1 MEEEKGRRMKKI
13 ISKIEV
19 LILLLFSVNSF
30 SEQNYGQQQYGQQQ
44 YEQIIGFL
52 TEINNTRNNSLNII
66 PLRINKNVDD
76 LGFILYDL
84 VNRQQ
89 FQKIDEILPDYMN
102 DINHDKGMV
111 DYISAERA
119 YFNGDYPLAL
129 KFYLKIV
136 NGNPNSVF
144 AEMKLAHV
152 YIKNSYHHEALTLY
166 KKIKNKYRVGLPEE
180 RIKQIDSEITALEN
194 RANWQ
199 GNFNADIK
207 YDTNYTEAHGN
218 KERQCNSMWCMQGS
232 EIKSGLVYGF
242 SGNTNKVLWQY
253 RGHSLLAGIGGH
265 VWEYPHRSVKR
276 RFSSYSSVS
285 YQYLYGNKKVTFSP
299 IVDMNWRGH
308 LFDHYSVGA
317 SVTGAYSPSNKLYLL
332 SNLTYKNQ
340 TFFGKRV
347 SRSGYDINYS
357 ITAIYSVNPQWSL
370 FSNLYGGKNIEKYK
384 SDSYQFSGL
393 TVGSINVFGTNKL
406 VNKLTSSNHYFFDFD
421 SALNTKRSDESWE
434 LNSQITLLG
443 HTFLSLTPTLYV
455 NYKFNDS
462 SAKISYSYNKSEVG
476 LNLSKTF

>member
-1 MEEEKGRRMKKI
+1 MKKEKRSEMKKI
-13 ISKIEV
+13 INKIEV
-19 LILLLFSVNSF
+19 LILLLFSANSF
-30 SEQNYGQQQYGQQQ
+30 SEQNYGHQQ
-44 YEQIIGFL
+44 YEQIIEVL
-52 TEINNTRNNSLNII
+52 NEINNTRNKSPIII
-66 PLRINKNVDD
+66 PLKINKTVDD

-89 FQKIDEILPDYMN
+89 FQKIDELLPVYLN
-102 DINHDKGMV
+102 DKNHDKGMV

-119 YFNGDYPLAL
+119 YFNGDYPLSL

-136 NGNPNSVF
+136 TENPSSVF
-144 AEMKLAHV
+144 SEMKLAHI
-152 YIKNSYHHEALTLY
+152 YIKNSYHREALGLY
-166 KKIKNKYRVGLPEE
+166 KKIKNKYRVNLPED
-180 RIKQIDSEITALEN
+180 RIKQIDNEITALEN
-194 RANWQ
+194 RAHWQ
-199 GNFNADIK
+199 GNFNTDLK

-218 KERQCNSMWCMQGS
+218 DEQQCGAIWCMQGS
-232 EIKSGLVYGF
+232 KIKSGLVYGF
-242 SGNTNKVLWQY
+242 SGNANKILWQN
-253 RGHSLLAGIGGH
+253 RGHSLLASVGGN

-285 YQYLYGNKKVTFSP
+285 YQYLYGNKKITFSP
-299 IVDMNWRGH
+299 IVDINWRGH

-317 SVTGAYSPSNKLYLL
+317 SITSAYSPSSKLYLL
-332 SNLTYKNQ
+332 SNIMYKNQ
-340 TFFGKRV
+340 FFFGKRE

-370 FSNLYGGKNIEKYK
+370 FSNLYGGKNIEQYK
-384 SDSYQFSGL
+384 SDSYQVSGL

-406 VNKLTSSNHYFFDFD
+406 VNKLISSNHNFFDFD
-421 SALNTKRSDESWE
+421 SSLNTKRHDESWA

-443 HTFLSLTPTLYV
+443 HTFLSLTPTLYI

-476 LNLSKTF
+476 INFSKTF

>member
-1 MEEEKGRRMKKI
+1 M
-13 ISKIEV
+13 
-19 LILLLFSVNSF
+19 
-30 SEQNYGQQQYGQQQ
+30 
-44 YEQIIGFL
+44 
-52 TEINNTRNNSLNII
+52 
-66 PLRINKNVDD
+66 
-76 LGFILYDL
+76 
-84 VNRQQ
+84 
-89 FQKIDEILPDYMN
+89 
-102 DINHDKGMV
+102 
-111 DYISAERA
+111 
-119 YFNGDYPLAL
+119 
-129 KFYLKIV
+129 V
-136 NGNPNSVF
+136 NGSPDSVF
-144 AEMKLAHV
+144 AEMKLAHI

-166 KKIKNKYRVGLPEE
+166 KKIKNKYHVNLPED
-180 RIKQIDSEITALEN
+180 RIKQIDKEITALEN

-199 GNFNADIK
+199 GNFNADLK

-218 KERQCNSMWCMQGS
+218 SEQQCGAMWCMQGS

-242 SGNTNKVLWQY
+242 SGNANKILWQY

-285 YQYLYGNKKVTFSP
+285 YQYLYRNKKITFSP
-299 IVDMNWRGH
+299 IVDINWRGH
-308 LFDHYSVGA
+308 LFEHYSVGA
-317 SVTGAYSPSNKLYLL
+317 SITGTYSPSNKLYFL

-340 TFFGKRV
+340 AFFGKRV

-370 FSNLYGGKNIEKYK
+370 FSNLYGGKNIEQYK
-384 SDSYQFSGL
+384 SDSYQVSGL
-393 TVGSINVFGTNKL
+393 TVGSINVFSSNKL
-406 VNKLTSSNHYFFDFD
+406 VNKLTSSNHKFFDFD
-421 SALNTKRSDESWE
+421 SALNTKRHDESWA

-443 HTFLSLTPTLYV
+443 HKFLSLTPTLYV

>member
-30 SEQNYGQQQYGQQQ
+30 SKQNYGQQQ

-52 TEINNTRNNSLNII
+52 TEINNTRSKSLNII
-66 PLRINKNVDD
+66 PLKINKTVDD

-89 FQKIDEILPDYMN
+89 FQEIDELLPKYLN
-102 DINHDKGMV
+102 DKNHDKGMV

-129 KFYLKIV
+129 KFYLKMV
-136 NGNPNSVF
+136 NGSSDSVF

-199 GNFNADIK
+199 GNFNADVK

-218 KERQCNSMWCMQGS
+218 SEQQCNSTWCMQGS
-232 EIKSGLVYGF
+232 EIKSGLVYSF
-242 SGNTNKVLWQY
+242 SGNANKILWQY

-276 RFSSYSSVS
+276 RFSSYLSVS
-285 YQYLYGNKKVTFSP
+285 YQYLYGNKKITFSP
-299 IVDMNWRGH
+299 IVDINWRGH
-308 LFDHYSVGA
+308 LFDYYSVGA
-317 SVTGAYSPSNKLYLL
+317 SITGTYSPSNKLYFL

-340 TFFGKRV
+340 AFFGGRV

-384 SDSYQFSGL
+384 SDSYQVSGL
-393 TVGSINVFGTNKL
+393 TVGSVNVFGSNKL
-406 VNKLTSSNHYFFDFD
+406 VNKLTSSNYDFFDFD

-443 HTFLSLTPTLYV
+443 HKFLSLTPTLYI
-455 NYKFNDS
+455 NCKFNDS

>member
-1 MEEEKGRRMKKI
+1 MKKI

-19 LILLLFSVNSF
+19 LILLLFSANSF
-30 SEQNYGQQQYGQQQ
+30 SEQNYGHQQ
-44 YEQIIGFL
+44 YEQIIEVL
-52 TEINNTRNNSLNII
+52 KETNNTRNKSPIII
-66 PLRINKNVDD
+66 PLKINKTVDD

-84 VNRQQ
+84 TNRQQ
-89 FQKIDEILPDYMN
+89 FQQIDELLPDYLN
-102 DINHDKGMV
+102 DKNHDNGMV

-144 AEMKLAHV
+144 AEMKLAHI
-152 YIKNSYHHEALTLY
+152 YIKNSYYCEALALY
-166 KKIKNKYRVGLPEE
+166 GKIKNKYRVGLPEE

-199 GNFNADIK
+199 GNFSADLK

-218 KERQCNSMWCMQGS
+218 GEQQCGAMWCMQGS

-285 YQYLYGNKKVTFSP
+285 YQYLYGNKKITFSP
-299 IVDMNWRGH
+299 IVDINWRGH
-308 LFDHYSVGA
+308 LFDYYSVGA
-317 SVTGAYSPSNKLYLL
+317 SITGAYSPNNKLHLL

-340 TFFGKRV
+340 TFFGKRI

-357 ITAIYSVNPQWSL
+357 MTAIYLVNPQWSI
-370 FSNLYGGKNIEKYK
+370 FSNLYGGKNIEKHK
-384 SDSYQFSGL
+384 SDSYQVSGL

-406 VNKLTSSNHYFFDFD
+406 VNKLTSSNHDFFDFD
-421 SALNTKRSDESWE
+421 SALNTKRSDETWE

-443 HTFLSLTPTLYV
+443 HAFLSLTPTLYV